1 MSVIGAEVFEQAI
14 KEKRNSPGEA
24 LAFVNRKIKSFLK
37 QQRPGS
43 NSRDGMDAALC
54 YINKKEN
61 KLLFSGANR
70 PLYIIR
76 NKELKELE
84 PTKSALG
91 GITEAEQVFKETEL
105 KLEKRDAVYLF
116 SDGYA
121 DQFGGEKG
129 KKMMTKNFKKLLLD
143 IHEKPMEQQKT
154 LLHDN
159 FVSWRGALEQLD
171 DILVVGF
178 RWTPKI

>member
-14 KEKRNSPGEA
+14 KEKNNSPGEA
-24 LAFVNRKIKSFLK
+24 LSFVNKKIKSFLK

-54 YINKKEN
+54 YIDKQKN

-70 PLYIIR
+70 PLYLIR

-91 GITEAEQVFKETEL
+91 GITESEQVFRESEYT
-105 KLEKRDAVYLF
+105 LEKGDTVYLF

-121 DQFGGEKG
+121 DQFGGDKG
-129 KKMMTKNFKKLLLD
+129 KKMMTKNFKKMLLD
-143 IHEKPMEQQKT
+143 IHEMPMEEQKT

-159 FVSWRGALEQLD
+159 FISWRGSLEQLD
-171 DILVVGF
+171 DILVIGF
-178 RWTPKI
+178 KWDKA